1 MWNIIVGNMVLG
13 AFSTVI
19 LFIENYVV
27 KNRTAN
33 IFIDIFAVIIFT
45 AVCFFLGRCN
55 YKVSL
60 IRLIIILTA
69 NFILCCIALLF
80 DSKLFMYLNVGSLIP
95 YFRVLARFIK
105 GETAWIIAAVV
116 TYFIPY
122 ILIYTGM
129 LAGRR
134 AHREQYKLWTEADR
148 EKRERKR
155 MQKKMRK
162 NKAPGEEAISIGE
175 CEK

>member
-1 MWNIIVGNMVLG
+1 MRNIIVGNMVLG
-13 AFSTVI
+13 AFSPVI

-175 CEK
+175 CEN